1 MEAFAAPAETPP
13 ALLPAGFVDAVL
25 ASRPV
30 RDPGGQPRAVVV
42 LVEIVVQGEGAG

>member
-13 ALLPAGFVDAVL
+13 ALLPAAFVDAVL

-30 RDPGGQPRAVVV
+30 RDPGGQPGAVVV